1 MVATLIDI
9 TEKAATTDGF
19 PSEDSIE
26 LDSQANPPQSGVEL
40 DPTGQTMLET
50 GGYLT
55 LREAA
60 LAVDKSEQTIR
71 RLVKAKKVLSRKVRT
86 RTGFVYLVEPV
97 SLRQACAAGQPDIE
111 PPAAP
116 SVEEPAPAAPA
127 PVPAWNEFFQAEL
140 ERLRE
145 ELARERARNDERT
158 EELIAARTQAG
169 RWEGMAQGFERYNQ
183 QLFQRLALMEE
194 NHRPTEPEVVW
205 RSAERR
211 PVAKTGGWVVWL
223 VGVLAALL
231 VSTQLLA
238 LWHRGL

>member
-1 MVATLIDI
+1 MVATLAEINEI
-9 TEKAATTDGF
+9 QE
-19 PSEDSIE
+19 EESIE
-26 LDSQANPPQSGVEL
+26 QDSLDSQAIPVVEM
-40 DPTGQTMLET
+40 DPTGQTMLDT

-97 SLRQACAAGQPDIE
+97 SLRQACASGATDVE
-111 PPAAP
+111 AAPIP
-116 SVEEPAPAAPA
+116 SVEEAPPAPAAAAA
-127 PVPAWNEFFQAEL
+127 PTPVLNEFFQSEI

-145 ELARERARNDERT
+145 ELARERTRCEERT

-183 QLFQRLALMEE
+183 QLFQRLQLMEQ
-194 NHRPTEPEVVW
+194 NPRPTEPELVF
-205 RSAERR
+205 RSAERP
-211 PVAKTGGWVVWL
+211 PVKKSSGWLVWVVGFL
-223 VGVLAALL
+223 TL
-231 VSTQLLA
+231 LLA
-238 LWHRGL
+238 GTQFLAMWQRSH